1 MAHVMVILITGITAV
16 ITEAGITEAGIRVAG
31 IKMAG
36 IETRPAE
43 PLLPE
48 RGPAVDPGPTSWH
61 LERIGVVRA
70 QWPPA
75 GPVDRP
81 FDGIVDRIINPGT
94 AGTVV
99 IGEPGGGLTRASGPR
114 TAR

>member
-1 MAHVMVILITGITAV
+1 MAHVLVILI
-16 ITEAGITEAGIRVAG
+16 AGIIAGIRVAG
-31 IKMAG
+31 IRAAVIRVAG
-36 IETRPAE
+36 IEARPAE
-43 PLLPE
+43 ALLPE

-81 FDGIVDRIINPGT
+81 FDRIVDRIIDPGT
-94 AGTVV
+94 ASTVV
-99 IGEPGGGLTRASGPR
+99 IGEPGGGLTRASRPR